1 MNNESVNSKQRAMN
15 YSKMRDYEKYHSM
28 LNKSFEVLDSVS
40 NQCTNPKGKTKGGV
54 NYYFNRIFLI
64 DCKGTKKFIIDDS

>member
-1 MNNESVNSKQRAMN
+1 
-15 YSKMRDYEKYHSM
+15 M

-54 NYYFNRIFLI
+54 NYYFNR
-64 DCKGTKKFIIDDS
+64 DKDYDSKKLDK